1 MGHTLLD
8 YSSRWTIFP
17 EFDFGAKC
25 GEFDGVFTNHGVR
38 PGGNRGG
45 GVAGA
50 AKENELNVTSDEV
63 MCSLRNHERQL
74 CRLLQE
80 CS

>member
-1 MGHTLLD
+1 M
-8 YSSRWTIFP
+8 
-17 EFDFGAKC
+17 
-25 GEFDGVFTNHGVR
+25 FTNHGVR